1 MTECNA
7 IKSKLSSNS
16 QNWLEHRVSN
26 KKPKKKKKLNHL
38 NVFKDI
44 DQLII
49 TQVRKQFNDQ
59 LYQFNKPILS
69 ILTQLNKMPKSSSI
83 QALGILIFHKT
94 PNLSNFSTKIMNI
107 TVYQQNRMIN
117 YARFG

>member
-26 KKPKKKKKLNHL
+26 KKPKKKKNLNHL

-107 TVYQQNRMIN
+107 TVYQKNRMIN